1 LDLIRRKFKYPQKG
15 GFMDKKG
22 VTLIEL
28 LIVIA
33 IIGILAVI
41 AVPAYI
47 GQQRNA
53 ERTEAYSNLQN
64 LRLLEEQY
72 YAENS
77 CYYREGNPLTCTNK
91 NIPNVA
97 SIQAFLPGFKPG
109 SSLSFSYSI
118 TTTTVTGGGPASC
131 FTATATGIAGTRV
144 CKTPANCDIFTI
156 DCNNNRNF

>member
-1 LDLIRRKFKYPQKG
+1 
-15 GFMDKKG
+15 MNKKG
-22 VTLIEL
+22 ITLIEL
-28 LIVIA
+28 LIVVA

-53 ERTEAYSNLQN
+53 ARTEAYSNLQN

-109 SSLSFSYSI
+109 DEASLNFTYSI
-118 TTTTVTGGGPASC
+118 TTTGTSPASA
-131 FTATATGIAGTRV
+131 FTATATGKTGRRVAGDV
-144 CKTPANCDIFTI
+144 FTI
-156 DCNNNRNF
+156 NQNNVRNF

>member
-1 LDLIRRKFKYPQKG
+1 
-15 GFMDKKG
+15 MNKKG
-22 VTLIEL
+22 ITLIEL
-28 LIVIA
+28 LIVVA
-33 IIGILAVI
+33 IIGILAAI

-53 ERTEAYSNLQN
+53 ARTEAYSNLQN

-97 SIQAFLPGFKPG
+97 SIQAFLPGFRPG
-109 SSLSFSYSI
+109 SSLMFDYSI
-118 TTTTVTGGGPASC
+118 TTTSGGTGGGTASC
-131 FTATATGIAGTRV
+131 FDATADGRNGTRV
-144 CKTPANCDIFTI
+144 ADDIFTI
-156 DCNNNRNF
+156 NCNNTRNF

>member
-1 LDLIRRKFKYPQKG
+1 
-15 GFMDKKG
+15 MNKKG

-53 ERTEAYSNLQN
+53 ARTEAYSNLDS

-72 YAENS
+72 LAENG
-77 CYYREGNPLTCTNK
+77 CYYRTGGPPPVCTDVP
-91 NIPNVA
+91 NISGVTN
-97 SIQAFLPGFKPG
+97 IQAFLPGFRPG
-109 SSLSFSYSI
+109 SSLMFDYSI
-118 TTTTVTGGGPASC
+118 TINSSGTGGGTASC
-131 FTATATGIAGTRV
+131 FVATADGRNGTRV
-144 CKTPANCDIFTI
+144 EGDTFTI